1 MRAPANPLITVDPY
15 FSVWSMNDT
24 LSGSTTCHWT
34 SKPNTMLGTVNIDG
48 TDYTFMGKIEDR
60 KDLRQVD
67 LRLTALSTIYI
78 FEGAGIRLT
87 ARFTTPLLLDDL
99 KLASR
104 PVSYLAV
111 SAVSLDGRSHHIE
124 AALAVSEEICLNT
137 KGQLDVKAEASD
149 VNGHPTAS
157 IGSVDQPV
165 LARSGDDIRID
176 WGYFY
181 LSAQKGAA
189 SIEKTDMTYCKVK
202 APVADDNTPTLFTFA
217 YDDGYSIE
225 YFGKRLKSLWNQNG
239 TSIKQ
244 EIARAF
250 SEYQDIMARC
260 DVFDKQLQSD
270 AVKAGGKEYAELLN
284 LTYRQ
289 AIAAHKMAVDENGE
303 LLWISKECFSN
314 GCAATVDVTYPSIPL
329 FLLYNTE
336 LVKGMLR
343 PIFRLAASDLWPFP
357 FAPHDM
363 GQYPLLN
370 GQVYGENKLEY
381 QMPVEECGNMLLT
394 VAAVT
399 AAEKNADF
407 AQKHLSVLEQW
418 LDYLKQNGLDPEN
431 QLCTDDFAGHLAH
444 NCNLSLKAICAVGAF
459 SIVYSTLGL
468 PQKAEECLKTARQMA
483 DAWAEK
489 ADNGDGSF
497 RLAFNSPNT
506 FSLKYNMVWDKVM
519 GLNIFP
525 SYIMGSEMA
534 SYRRRMQ
541 PYGIPLDNR
550 SNYTKSD
557 WLVWTATMASTTEE
571 FQEIIHPLWQAYH
584 HSPSRVPSTDWY
596 STVTS
601 MQCGF
606 QNRTVQGGLFMKL
619 LDDKRLLSIKSL

>member
-15 FSVWSMNDT
+15 FSVWSMDDT
-24 LSGSTTCHWT
+24 LYGNTTCHWT
-34 SKPNTMLGTVNIDG
+34 CKPNTMLGIVNIDG
-48 TDYTFMGKIEDR
+48 TNYTFMGKIEGQR
-60 KDLRQVD
+60 NLQQVD
-67 LRLTALSTIYI
+67 VRLKALSTIYT

-87 ARFTTPLLLDDL
+87 ARFITPLLLDDL
-99 KLASR
+99 KLMSR

-111 SAVSLDGRSHHIE
+111 SAVSLDGQNHHIE
-124 AALAVSEEICLNT
+124 AELAVSEEICLDT
-137 KGQLDVKAEASD
+137 KGQFAVTAEVSD
-149 VNGHPTAS
+149 VNGHPTVS
-157 IGSVDQPV
+157 MGSVDQPV
-165 LARSGDDIRID
+165 LARSDDDIRID

-181 LSAQKGAA
+181 LSAQKGTA

-202 APVADDNTPTLFTFA
+202 APVADDSTSTLFTFA

-239 TSIKQ
+239 TSIRQ
-244 EIARAF
+244 EIASAF
-250 SEYQDIMARC
+250 LEYEDIIARC

-303 LLWISKECFSN
+303 ILWISKECFSN

-336 LVKGMLR
+336 LIKGMLR
-343 PIFRLAASDLWPFP
+343 PIFRLAASNLWPFP

-370 GQVYGENKLEY
+370 GQVYGANKMEY

-399 AAEKNADF
+399 AAEKDAGF
-407 AQKHLSVLEQW
+407 AEKHLSVLEQW

-444 NCNLSLKAICAVGAF
+444 NCNLSLKAICAIGAF
-459 SIVYSTLGL
+459 SIVYSTLGQS
-468 PQKAEECLKTARQMA
+468 QKAEECLKVSRQMA
-483 DAWAEK
+483 ETWAEK

-497 RLAFNSPNT
+497 RLAFNSPDT
-506 FSLKYNMVWDKVM
+506 FSLKYNMVWDKLM

-525 SYIMGSEMA
+525 SYVMASEMA

-550 SNYTKSD
+550 ANYTKSD
-557 WLVWTATMASTTEE
+557 WLVWTATMASTMEE
-571 FQEIIHPLWQAYH
+571 FQEIIHPLWQAYNYT
-584 HSPSRVPSTDWY
+584 PSRVPTTDWY

-619 LDDKRLLSIKSL
+619 LDDKKLLAINSL

>member
-15 FSVWSMNDT
+15 FSVWSMDDT
-24 LSGSTTCHWT
+24 LYGNTTCHWT
-34 SKPNTMLGTVNIDG
+34 GKPNTMLGTVNIDG
-48 TDYTFMGKIEDR
+48 TNYTFMGKIEGQSN
-60 KDLRQVD
+60 LHQVD
-67 LRLTALSTIYI
+67 VRHTALSTIYT

-99 KLASR
+99 KLMSR

-111 SAVSLDGRSHHIE
+111 SAVSLDGQNHHIE
-124 AALAVSEEICLNT
+124 AALAVSEEICLDT
-137 KGQLDVKAEASD
+137 KGQFAVTSEVSD
-149 VNGHPTAS
+149 VNGHPTVS
-157 IGSVDQPV
+157 MGSVDQPV
-165 LARSGDDIRID
+165 LARSDDDIRID

-181 LSAQKGAA
+181 LSAQKGTAT
-189 SIEKTDMTYCKVK
+189 IEKTDMTYCKVQ
-202 APVADDNTPTLFTFA
+202 APVADDSTSTLFTFA

-239 TSIKQ
+239 TSIRQ
-244 EIARAF
+244 EIASAF
-250 SEYQDIMARC
+250 LEYEDIIAHC

-289 AIAAHKMAVDENGE
+289 AIAAHKMAIDENKE
-303 LLWISKECFSN
+303 ILWISKECFSN

-336 LVKGMLR
+336 LIKGMLR
-343 PIFRLAASDLWPFP
+343 PIFRLADSNLWPFP

-370 GQVYGENKLEY
+370 GQVYGANKMEY

-399 AAEKNADF
+399 AAEKDAGF

-418 LDYLKQNGLDPEN
+418 LDYLMKNGLDPEN

-444 NCNLSLKAICAVGAF
+444 NCNLSLKAICAIGAF
-459 SIVYSTLGL
+459 SIVYSTLGQS
-468 PQKAEECLKTARQMA
+468 QKAEECLKASRQMA

-497 RLAFNSPNT
+497 RLAFNSPDT

-525 SYIMGSEMA
+525 SYVMASEMA

-550 SNYTKSD
+550 ANYTKSD
-557 WLVWTATMASTTEE
+557 WLVWTATMAPTMEE
-571 FQEIIHPLWQAYH
+571 FQEIIHPLWQAYNYT
-584 HSPSRVPSTDWY
+584 PSRVPTTDWY

-619 LDDKRLLSIKSL
+619 LDDKKMLAINSL

>member
-15 FSVWSMNDT
+15 FSVWSMDDT
-24 LSGSTTCHWT
+24 LNGNTTCHWT

-48 TDYTFMGKIEDR
+48 TNYTFMGNIEGQ
-60 KDLRQVD
+60 KNLQQVD
-67 LRLTALSTIYI
+67 VRQTALSTIYI

-99 KLASR
+99 KLVSR
-104 PVSYLAV
+104 PISYLTV
-111 SAVSLDGRSHHIE
+111 SAVSLDGRHHHIE
-124 AALAVSEEICLNT
+124 AALAVSEEICLDT
-137 KGQLDVKAEASD
+137 KGQFDVTAEVSD
-149 VNGHPTAS
+149 INGYPTVS
-157 IGSVDQPV
+157 IGSVNQPV
-165 LARSGDDIRID
+165 LDRSGDDIRID

-181 LSAQKGAA
+181 LSAQKGTAL
-189 SIEKTDMTYCKVK
+189 IENTDMTYCKVK
-202 APVADDNTPTLFTFA
+202 APIEDDNTSTLFTFA

-239 TSIKQ
+239 TSIQQ
-244 EIARAF
+244 EIVRAF
-250 SEYQDIMARC
+250 SEYQDIIARC
-260 DVFDKQLQSD
+260 DAFDKQLHSD
-270 AVKAGGKEYAELLN
+270 AVKAGGEEYAELLN

-289 AIAAHKMAVDENGE
+289 AIAAHKMVVDENGE
-303 LLWISKECFSN
+303 ILWISKECFSN

-407 AQKHLSVLEQW
+407 ARKHLSVLEQW
-418 LDYLKQNGLDPEN
+418 LDYLKQNGLDPKN

-444 NCNLSLKAICAVGAF
+444 NCNLSLKAVCAIGAF
-459 SIVYSTLGL
+459 SVVYSTLGL
-468 PQKAEECLKTARQMA
+468 PQKAEECLKTSRQMA
-483 DAWAEK
+483 GAWAEK

-519 GLNIFP
+519 ELNIFP

-534 SYRRRMQ
+534 SYQRRMQ

-557 WLVWTATMASTTEE
+557 WLVWTATMASTMEE

-584 HSPSRVPSTDWY
+584 YTPSRVPSTDWY

-619 LDDKRLLSIKSL
+619 LDDKKLLAIKSL